1 MESYTWKPN
10 TQTMKRIMIIL
21 AMLFLAKALS
31 GQTGETE
38 PDVFVI
44 AHLNEKIPSSSNIVY
59 APTFR
64 ASWTI
69 LKNEI
74 IGADIVLTKSLSLTA
89 GLNRHPFYVP
99 DKKDWLAMAGFVE
112 KGILKEISSAMQ
124 EKFGINKTGL
134 GRFTDDEGIVCYSY
148 MSKTLRFAQTFET
161 LSWDF
166 LSNEESQT
174 VECFGVSKGSGK
186 DKEAMRNQVS
196 IHDYRNPDDFIIS
209 ITSEEPGK
217 EIILAKME
225 RGGTISGMI
234 KEIDARI
241 DSPGKEKLSEIDEL
255 VIPKIEFDIEHSYN
269 ELLGLFLKN
278 KGFEDY
284 FFARA
289 IQKISFT
296 LDESGAE
303 AKATGEILLK
313 KGPRSRLYILNK
325 PFMVILRDTGSS
337 EPDLVAWVDNTDI
350 LKVVE

>member
-1 MESYTWKPN
+1 
-10 TQTMKRIMIIL
+10 MKRIMIIL

-31 GQTGETE
+31 GQTSEKE
-38 PDVFVI
+38 HDVYVI
-44 AHLNEKIPSSSNIVY
+44 AHLNEKIPSTSNIVY

-89 GLNRHPFYVP
+89 GLNRYPFNVP
-99 DKKDWLAMAGFVE
+99 DNKDWLAMAGFVE

-124 EKFGINKTGL
+124 KKSGIRETGL
-134 GRFTDDEGIVCYSY
+134 GRFTDEEGIVCYSY

-166 LSNEESQT
+166 LGNEESQT
-174 VECFGVSKGSGK
+174 VECFGVSKGAGK
-186 DKEAMRNQVS
+186 DKAAMREQVS
-196 IHDYRNPDDFIIS
+196 IHDYRNPDDFIIRIS
-209 ITSEEPGK
+209 PKEPGK
-217 EIILAKME
+217 EIILAKIP
-225 RGGTISGMI
+225 RGRTMSGMI
-234 KEIDARI
+234 SEIDDRI
-241 DSPGKEKLSEIDEL
+241 DLPGKIKLSEIDEL

-289 IQKISFT
+289 VQKIGFT

-303 AKATGEILLK
+303 ARATGEIIIK
-313 KGPRSRLYILNK
+313 KGPRSRLYIFDK

-337 EPDLVAWVDNTDI
+337 EPDLVAWVDNTNI